1 MKVVILAGGRGSRL
15 SEETY
20 TKPKP
25 MVEIGGMPILVH
37 IMNIYARAGFKEFL
51 LALGYRGDII
61 KDYFINHHL
70 RSRDVTVDLRTGAV
84 AYASEPVQDW
94 LVHLVDTGQETLTGG
109 RLARLKAQLSGGT
122 FMLTYGDGVADLD
135 VAKVLA
141 FHRAHRRLATV
152 TAVRP
157 PGRFGAMELDG
168 PSVRQ
173 FKEKPQ
179 VGEGWINGGFFVFEP
194 GVFDY
199 LAEGDATVLEQHPL
213 ERLAADGQLA
223 AFRHEGF
230 WHAMDTVR
238 DRDVLNDLWTSGAAP
253 WRGEAL

>member
-15 SEETY
+15 NEETY
-20 TKPKP
+20 AKPKP
-25 MVEIGGMPILVH
+25 MVEVGGMPILAH
-37 IMNIYARAGFKEFL
+37 IMNIYARAGFKEFV

-70 RSRDVTVDLRTGAV
+70 RSRDVTVDLRTGGIT
-84 AYASEPVQDW
+84 YATEPVQDW
-94 LVHLVDTGQETLTGG
+94 LVHLVDTGQDTLTGG
-109 RLARLKAQLSGGT
+109 RLARLKSHLSDGT

-135 VAKVLA
+135 PADVLA
-141 FHRAHRRLATV
+141 FHRAHKRLATV

-168 PSVRQ
+168 DGVQ
-173 FKEKPQ
+173 KFKEKQ
-179 VGEGWINGGFFVFEP
+179 VGQGWVNGGFFVFEP

-199 LAEGDATVLEQHPL
+199 LTEGDRTILEQEPL
-213 ERLAADGQLA
+213 ERLTAAGQLA

-230 WHAMDTVR
+230 WHAMDTIR
-238 DRDVLNDLWTSGAAP
+238 DRDVLNDLWVTGAAP
-253 WRGEAL
+253 WRREAL